1 MERQMAKKIL
11 GYIKLQVKA
20 GSATPSPPI
29 GPALGQRGVN
39 IMGFCKEFNAR
50 IENVEKGTPL
60 PTVITVY
67 QDKSFTFVTKTP
79 PATFFLK
86 QVTGLKSGAKL
97 TGRETVGEVTRT
109 QLRDIAEKKMK
120 DLNANDLEAAA
131 KIIEGSAR
139 AMGLKIV
146 EA

>member
-1 MERQMAKKIL
+1 MAKKIL
-11 GYIKLQVKA
+11 GYIKLQVPA

-50 IENVEKGTPL
+50 TENVEKGTPL

-86 QVTGLKSGAKL
+86 KVTGLKSGAKL
-97 TGRETVGEVTRT
+97 TGRETVGQVTRA
-109 QLRDIAEKKMK
+109 QLRDIAELKMK
-120 DLNANDLEAAA
+120 DLNANDIEAAA

>member
-1 MERQMAKKIL
+1 MAKKIL
-11 GYIKLQVKA
+11 GYIKLQVAA

-50 IENVEKGTPL
+50 TENVDKGTPL

-86 QVTGLKSGAKL
+86 KVTGLKSGAKL
-97 TGRETVGEVTRT
+97 TGRETVGQVTRA
-109 QLRDIAEKKMK
+109 QLRDIAELKMK
-120 DLNANDLEAAA
+120 DLNANDIEAAA

>member
-1 MERQMAKKIL
+1 MAKKIL

-50 IENVEKGTPL
+50 TENVEKGTPL

-67 QDKSFTFVTKTP
+67 QDKSFTFITKTP
-79 PATFFLK
+79 PATHYLK
-86 QVTGLKSGAKL
+86 QITGLKSGAKL
-97 TGRETVGEVTRT
+97 TGRETVGEVTRS
-109 QLRDIAEKKMK
+109 QLREIAEKKMK
-120 DLNANDLEAAA
+120 DLNANDIEAAA
-131 KIIEGSAR
+131 KIIEGSAK

>member
-1 MERQMAKKIL
+1 
-11 GYIKLQVKA
+11 VPA
-20 GSATPSPPI
+20 GAATPSPPI

-50 IENVEKGTPL
+50 TGDMDKGTPL

-79 PATFFLK
+79 PASYLLK
-86 QVTGLKSGAKL
+86 KAAGLQKGSGA
-97 TGRETVGEVTRT
+97 TGRETVGSVTRT
-109 QLRDIAEKKMK
+109 QLREIAQVKMK
-120 DLNANDLEAAA
+120 DLNANDIEAAA
-131 KIIEGSAR
+131 RIIEGSAR
-139 AMGLKIV
+139 AMGLNVV

>member
-1 MERQMAKKIL
+1 MAKKIL

-50 IENVEKGTPL
+50 TESVDKGTPL

-79 PATFFLK
+79 PATHYLK
-86 QVTGLKSGAKL
+86 QITGLKSGAKL

-109 QLRDIAEKKMK
+109 QLREIAEKKMK
-120 DLNANDLEAAA
+120 DLNANDIEAAA
-131 KIIEGSAR
+131 KIIEGSAK

>member
-1 MERQMAKKIL
+1 MEWKMAKKIL
-11 GYIKLQVKA
+11 GYIKLQVPA

-50 IENVEKGTPL
+50 TGDMPKGTPL

-86 QVTGLKSGAKL
+86 EAVGIKSGANK
-97 TGRETVGEVTRT
+97 TGRETVGQVTRA

-120 DLNANDLEAAA
+120 DLNANDLDAAA
-131 KIIEGSAR
+131 RIIEGSAR
-139 AMGLKIV
+139 AMGLQV
-146 EA
+146 VD

>member
-1 MERQMAKKIL
+1 MAKKIL

-50 IENVEKGTPL
+50 TENVEKGTPL

-79 PATFFLK
+79 PATHYLK
-86 QVTGLKSGAKL
+86 QITGLKSGAKL
-97 TGRETVGEVTRT
+97 TGREVIGEVTRT
-109 QLRDIAEKKMK
+109 QLREIAEKKMK
-120 DLNANDLEAAA
+120 DLNANDIEAAA
-131 KIIEGSAR
+131 KIIEGSAK

>member
-1 MERQMAKKIL
+1 MAKKIL
-11 GYIKLQVKA
+11 GYIKLEVPA
-20 GSATPSPPI
+20 GAATPSPPI

-50 IENVEKGTPL
+50 TGEMEKGTPL

-79 PATFFLK
+79 PASFLLK
-86 QVTGLKSGAKL
+86 KAAGLQKGSGA
-97 TGRETVGEVTRT
+97 TGRDTVGSVTRS
-109 QLRDIAEKKMK
+109 QLREIAQVKMK
-120 DLNANDLEAAA
+120 DLNANDIEAAA
-131 KIIEGSAR
+131 RIIEGSAR
-139 AMGLKIV
+139 AMGLNVV

>member
-1 MERQMAKKIL
+1 MP
-11 GYIKLQVKA
+11 A

-50 IENVEKGTPL
+50 TEKEAKGTPL

-67 QDKSFTFVTKTP
+67 QDKSFTFITKTP
-79 PATFFLK
+79 PATWYLK
-86 QVTGLKSGAKL
+86 QATGLKSGAKL
-97 TGRETVGEVTRT
+97 TGRETVGKITRA
-109 QLRDIAEKKMK
+109 QLREIAEKKMK
-120 DLNANDLEAAA
+120 DLNANDLDQAA

-139 AMGLKIV
+139 AMGLNVV
-146 EA
+146 EG